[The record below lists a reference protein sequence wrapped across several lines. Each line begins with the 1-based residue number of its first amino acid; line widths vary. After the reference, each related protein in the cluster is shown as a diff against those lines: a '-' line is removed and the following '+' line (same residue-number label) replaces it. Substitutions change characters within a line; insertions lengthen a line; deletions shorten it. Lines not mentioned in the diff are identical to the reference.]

1 MKKTI
6 NYELTIA
13 EKQLLKIKKVSHKM
27 LQDYALYSLSG
38 QVIFVFYCFP
48 EHVKAF

>member
-13 EKQLLKIKKVSHKM
+13 EKQILKIKKVSQKM
-27 LQDYALYSLSG
+27 LQDYAPDEMLFL
-38 QVIFVFYCFP
+38 
-48 EHVKAF
+48 K